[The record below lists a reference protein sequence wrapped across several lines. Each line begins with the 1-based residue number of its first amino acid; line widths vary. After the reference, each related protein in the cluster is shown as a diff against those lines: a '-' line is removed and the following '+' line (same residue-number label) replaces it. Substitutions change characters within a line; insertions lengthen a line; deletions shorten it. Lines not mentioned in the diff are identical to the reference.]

1 MDQLTFQVLCR
12 KMGETCQPGLQ
23 GFPIR
28 VEGWAGTPDKAQ
40 IVASSDIQLQ
50 FSPSETPMKLTNG
63 VMSPHGT
70 NTFFMGGVQYTV
82 ATLLYSEPT
91 QQGIAS
97 FSGTVLGEFQIW
109 GTTSTAIGLGST
121 SLACL
126 LIPVYQ
132 TPAGSFAGTKIA
144 NILQGK
150 AGKLT
155 ECIPQGQGADIIR
168 YSTCI
173 ETDQKSSITIQVAYW
188 TNGAPITQDQVKGL
202 PQKKTPAGIP
212 KLSNYKVLSSFTQLA
227 DQGQTK
233 SSRQYNIKETMT
245 IPYPSVITLNV
256 NSREFQTSFRLLKSF
271 QSAASSPATR
281 DTGAYKCIA
290 IDRQKDIQGGKLLI
304 DPSTGERM
312 DTNLKRANEQGTEDI
327 PIATV
332 DVGDIFLKIC
342 IVLGIILGITMLAA
356 FVYFLNTFLMK
367 PKEIGLTDFT
377 PTQSGTGS
385 WFDTLGDWFKTV
397 TLQK

>member
-97 FSGTVLGEFQIW
+97 FSGTVIGEFQIW
-109 GTTSTAIGLGST
+109 GSTSTAIGLGGT
-121 SLACL
+121 SIACL

-132 TPAGSFAGTKIA
+132 TPAGSFAGTKLA

-150 AGKLT
+150 AGKLVD
-155 ECIPQGQGADIIR
+155 CIPQGQGADVIR

-188 TNGAPITQDQVKGL
+188 TNGAPVTQEQVKPL
-202 PQKKTPAGIP
+202 PQQKAPAGIP

-227 DQGQTK
+227 DQAQTK
-233 SSRQYNIKETMT
+233 SNRQYLMNGPMLK
-245 IPYPSVITLNV
+245 PYPSVITVNT
-256 NSREFQTSFRLLKSF
+256 NSREFQTTFRLLQSF
-271 QSAASSPATR
+271 QIGPSSASR

-312 DTNLKRANEQGTEDI
+312 DQNLKRANEQGTEDT
-327 PIATV
+327 PVATV
-332 DVGDIFLKIC
+332 DIGDIFLKIC
-342 IVLGIILGITMLAA
+342 IVLGIILGITVLAA
-356 FVYFLNTFLMK
+356 FVYFLNTILMK

-377 PTQSGTGS
+377 PNQSGTGS

>member
-1 MDQLTFQVLCR
+1 MAD
-12 KMGETCQPGLQ
+12 TCQPGLQ

-28 VEGWAGTPDKAQ
+28 VEGWIGFPDKAQ
-40 IVASSDIQLQ
+40 IVAPSDIQLQ
-50 FSPSETPMKLTNG
+50 LSPSETPMKLQNG
-63 VMSPHGT
+63 GMSPHGT
-70 NTFFMGGVQYTV
+70 NTFFMGGIQYTV
-82 ATLLYSEPT
+82 ATILYSQPT

-97 FSGTVLGEFQIW
+97 FSGTVIGEFQIW
-109 GTTSTAIGLGST
+109 GTTTTAIGLGST

-132 TPAGSFAGTKIA
+132 TPAGSFAGTKLV

-150 AGKLT
+150 AGKLA
-155 ECIPQGQGADIIR
+155 ECIPQGQGADILR

-188 TNGAPITQDQVKGL
+188 TNGAPVTQEQVKVL
-202 PQKKTPAGIP
+202 PQQKAPAGIP

-227 DQGQTK
+227 DEARTK
-233 SSRQYNIKETMT
+233 SNRQYTMNGSMLR
-245 IPYPSVITLNV
+245 PYPSVITVNT
-256 NSREFQTSFRLLKSF
+256 NSREFQTSFRLLQSF
-271 QSAASSPATR
+271 QIGPSSSTNR
-281 DTGAYKCIA
+281 NTGAYKCIA

-304 DPSTGERM
+304 DPVNGERM
-312 DTNLKRANEQGTEDI
+312 DENLKRANEQGTEDI
-327 PIATV
+327 PVATL

-342 IVLGIILGITMLAA
+342 MILGIILGITILAG

-377 PTQSGTGS
+377 PNQTGTGS
-385 WFDTLGDWFKTV
+385 WFDTVGDWFKTI
-397 TLQK
+397 TFQK

>member
-1 MDQLTFQVLCR
+1 
-12 KMGETCQPGLQ
+12 MGETCQPGNQ

-28 VEGWAGTPDKAQ
+28 VEGWTGYPDKAQ

-50 FSPSETPMKLTNG
+50 FSPSETPMRATNG

-70 NTFFMGGVQYTV
+70 NTFFMGGIQYTV
-82 ATLLYSEPT
+82 ATILYSEPT

-97 FSGTVLGEFQIW
+97 FSGTVIGEFQIW
-109 GTTSTAIGLGST
+109 GSTATAIGLGAT
-121 SLACL
+121 SIACL

-132 TPAGSFAGTKIA
+132 TPAGSFAGTKIGSL
-144 NILQGK
+144 LQGK
-150 AGKLT
+150 AGKLVD
-155 ECIPQGQGADIIR
+155 CIPQGQGADVIR

-188 TNGAPITQDQVKGL
+188 TNGAPVTQEQVKTL
-202 PQKKTPAGIP
+202 PQQKAKGGIP

-227 DQGQTK
+227 NEAQTK
-233 SSRQYNIKETMT
+233 SNRQYTMNGPMLK
-245 IPYPSVITLNV
+245 PYPSVITVNT
-256 NSREFQTSFRLLKSF
+256 NSREFQTTFRLIKSF
-271 QSAASSPATR
+271 VTGASSPSSR

-304 DPSTGERM
+304 DPATGERM
-312 DTNLKRANEQGTEDI
+312 DTNLKRANEQGTEDVPVPTLDI
-327 PIATV
+327 
-332 DVGDIFLKIC
+332 GDIFLKIC
-342 IVLGIILGITMLAA
+342 IVLGIILGITVLAA

-377 PTQSGTGS
+377 PDQSGTGS
-385 WFDTLGDWFKTV
+385 WFDTVGEWFKTV
-397 TLQK
+397 TFQK